1 MAALAMS
8 VLSSCNND
16 DEPALNP
23 DKPTVS
29 AGAYFLCQGQY
40 SSMIEGGLYALD
52 YVSDT
57 MSDDIFK
64 SANGISLGDTPQCG
78 ICYGGKIYVGVYG
91 SNCIFVIDKSSYKV
105 KKTVS
110 LVNSTNGQQPRSMVA
125 RDGKVYI
132 AMYDGYVARMDTTS
146 MEIDAS
152 VKVGPN
158 PEVIGIYNN
167 CIYVPNSD
175 GMNNPNYG
183 TTASVIDLST
193 FKVKNEL
200 QVPLN
205 PYQFEA
211 NESGLYLLCK
221 GNYGDVAAQIYKVE
235 GSECKPIAHATI
247 MALGKDNIYY
257 INDPYYGSAPA
268 EYYVYDGK
276 SSKKWEIKPV
286 DAPSNIAV
294 DKIANKIFISS
305 NNMNGQYPS
314 YTTPGYVNE
323 YNINNS
329 FVKKF
334 DLGTGMP
341 CIFFDID

>member
-1 MAALAMS
+1 MKQLIYITMAALAMS

-52 YVSDT
+52 YESDT

-152 VKVGPN
+152 VKVGQLHLCS
-158 PEVIGIYNN
+158 E
-167 CIYVPNSD
+167 
-175 GMNNPNYG
+175 
-183 TTASVIDLST
+183 
-193 FKVKNEL
+193 FRWNEL
-200 QVPLN
+200 
-205 PYQFEA
+205 
-211 NESGLYLLCK
+211 
-221 GNYGDVAAQIYKVE
+221 
-235 GSECKPIAHATI
+235 SELRHYSFRYRSV
-247 MALGKDNIYY
+247 LFQ
-257 INDPYYGSAPA
+257 
-268 EYYVYDGK
+268 
-276 SSKKWEIKPV
+276 SKE
-286 DAPSNIAV
+286 
-294 DKIANKIFISS
+294 
-305 NNMNGQYPS
+305 
-314 YTTPGYVNE
+314 
-323 YNINNS
+323 
-329 FVKKF
+329 
-334 DLGTGMP
+334 
-341 CIFFDID
+341 